1 MQLYYGNLGMCSYL
15 FHQAMHSKLLRV
27 FAVLEVYSRR
37 LLLFLTSEART
48 EEKKISRLMMQCYLL
63 FVYYIS

>member
-1 MQLYYGNLGMCSYL
+1 
-15 FHQAMHSKLLRV
+15 MHSKLLGV

-48 EEKKISRLMMQCYLL
+48 EEKKN
-63 FVYYIS
+63 

>member
-1 MQLYYGNLGMCSYL
+1 
-15 FHQAMHSKLLRV
+15 MHSKLLRV

>member
-1 MQLYYGNLGMCSYL
+1 
-15 FHQAMHSKLLRV
+15 MHSKLLCV

-48 EEKKISRLMMQCYLL
+48 EEKKTETLN
-63 FVYYIS
+63 F